1 MARQSSPAPGA
12 TGAFNET
19 VLDYFAAHG
28 IDPEV
33 AEAVGVR
40 LAGGL
45 RFPYRDGSGIVRYER
60 KRDMSEGTTYQP
72 RGESL
77 EPWMPV
83 GTGSSLLAL
92 EGESDE
98 LAVLSAMYGP
108 DDAGTDLV
116 RRDDLPPPLA
126 DLVPVALPGA
136 GVCHGRLA
144 DIAEAEEARV
154 LIAFDGDD
162 AGRLAAKKLKKGI
175 STATIIELPDGLDMA
190 DVLAAADDPTATLAE
205 MVAEAEAVVE
215 EVSGEGDASGEEAA
229 EIEPLPP
236 ESIAGLLDQA
246 LDFLARYVVL
256 PDDADRY
263 AVALWLAHTWG
274 LDGAHATPYLLIL
287 SPERRSGKT
296 RLQETV
302 ELLAARPWRVT
313 GASEAAV
320 FRKIEQSRPT
330 LLLDEI
336 DAIFGSHSERTEPLR
351 AILNAGNRP
360 GAAVARVVGE
370 GHEVRDFSV
379 FGAKALAGIDKG
391 HLIPDT
397 IRDRSIAITMQRKT
411 AAEPVERFRFRV
423 ADAEAQPIRD
433 GLERWAVGAVDLLL
447 AANPDLSH
455 ELDDRAA
462 EAWEPLLAIAD
473 MAGGDWPERARA
485 AALALSSDGDRD
497 EVTTGTLL
505 LGAIREVFGEG
516 DRITTTDLL
525 SAINADEELPFGGW
539 RDGNGIDGR
548 RLARLLKPYGIR
560 PRTIRVGDRTEKGYM
575 RETFTEP
582 WSRWLPT
589 CTEPSQRSQPSHD
602 TAAVTQKPHN
612 QADVT
617 DVTAVTDRSHGD
629 GTVTAAE
636 AEEAELL
643 RIAAKLGSAA

>member
-1 MARQSSPAPGA
+1 MPTQTSARPGA
-12 TGAFNET
+12 TGEFNET
-19 VLDYFAAHG
+19 VLNYFAAHG

-33 AEAVGVR
+33 ARAVGVR

-45 RFPYRDGSGIVRYER
+45 RFPYRDATGIVKYER
-60 KRDMSEGTTYQP
+60 KRDMCEGTTFQP
-72 RGESL
+72 KGVSL
-77 EPWMPV
+77 EPWTPV
-83 GTGSSLLAL
+83 GTGSNLLIL

-98 LAVLSAMYGP
+98 LAVLSAMYKP

-126 DLVPVALPGA
+126 DLVPISLPGA

-144 DIAEAEEARV
+144 DIADERGARV

-162 AGRLAAKKLKKGI
+162 AGRSAAKKLKERI
-175 STATIIELPDGLDMA
+175 STATIIELPNGLDIA
-190 DVLAAADDPTATLAE
+190 DVLAAADDPTAALAE
-205 MVAEAEAVVE
+205 TAAEAEAAAEDIPVE
-215 EVSGEGDASGEEAA
+215 DAGGAEAP

-236 ESIAGLLDQA
+236 ESIAGLLEQA
-246 LDFLARYVVL
+246 LDFLDRYVVL
-256 PDDADRY
+256 PADADRY

-274 LDGAHATPYLLIL
+274 LDGAHCTPYLMIL

-423 ADAEAQPIRD
+423 ADAEAEPIRE
-433 GLERWAVGAVDLLL
+433 GLERWAAGAVDLLL
-447 AANPDLSH
+447 AADPELPH

-485 AALALSSDGDRD
+485 AALVLSSDGDRD

-505 LGAIREVFGEG
+505 LGAIREAFGEG

-525 SAINADEELPFGGW
+525 TTINADEELPFGGW
-539 RDGNGIDGR
+539 RDGKGIDGR

-560 PRTIRVGDRTEKGYM
+560 PRTIRIGDHTEKGYL
-575 RETFTEP
+575 RESFSEP
-582 WSRWLPT
+582 WTRWLPT
-589 CTEPSQRSQPSHD
+589 CTEPSQQSQPSQGNG
-602 TAAVTQKPHN
+602 TVTEKPHD
-612 QADVT
+612 QANVT
-617 DVTAVTDRSHGD
+617 DVTAVTDKSTSN
-629 GTVTAAE
+629 GTVTASE
-636 AEEAELL
+636 AEEAELE
-643 RIAAKLGSAA
+643 RIAAKLGGAA